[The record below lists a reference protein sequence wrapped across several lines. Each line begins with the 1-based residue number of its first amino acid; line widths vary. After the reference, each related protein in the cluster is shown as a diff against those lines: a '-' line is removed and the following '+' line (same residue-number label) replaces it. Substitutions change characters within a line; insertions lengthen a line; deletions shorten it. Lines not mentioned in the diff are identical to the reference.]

1 MTKIATDLGVPEV
14 EVINMNRRMMMGGDA
29 SLNVSLNEEGEGQW
43 QDLLAD
49 ERPLQDETVADAEEA
64 RWRHALLTE
73 AIATLNERERAILI
87 ERRLT
92 DEPKTLEELSQT
104 YNVSRERV
112 RQIEVRAF
120 EKLQKAM
127 QDIASARQLLPAA

>member
-1 MTKIATDLGVPEV
+1 MNAISPQYRRQHSRTPMMIALEPRLLFDGAAAVTIV
-14 EVINMNRRMMMGGDA
+14 DA
-29 SLNVSLNEEGEGQW
+29 AHQSVHPTTAPHGP
-43 QDLLAD
+43 DPLA
-49 ERPLQDETVADAEEA
+49 
-64 RWRHALLTE
+64 E

-127 QDIASARQLLPAA
+127 QDIASARHLLPAA